1 MTFARRILP
10 VTILSLVWCLTACSN
25 TTVQTATSTPV
36 TLPSETATMVPSA
49 TFTTAP
55 TLTATTIPSATPT
68 ATRATTPTTVPSLT
82 AVPSPAAAS
91 ASGLASLTGMVSLA
105 DKSSKPFPTT
115 VELYQGDNTLVAK
128 VKTVAQ
134 GKYSFKAL
142 KPGTYTLWVLISS
155 KTMVTGCSD
164 VQLPASDWAL
174 GLVFAEGQSMTM
186 KGSSLKL
193 GIMLAQNLPST
204 LQPSGYYAVSP
215 AFEYA
220 GGAEKVLDVTLTC
233 E

>member
-1 MTFARRILP
+1 MTFARGILP
-10 VTILSLVWCLTACSN
+10 ATILSLVWCLAACTN
-25 TTVQTATSTPV
+25 TTVQTATNTPV
-36 TLPSETATMVPSA
+36 ALPSETATRVPSA
-49 TFTTAP
+49 TFTIAP
-55 TLTATTIPSATPT
+55 TATATPIPSATST
-68 ATRATTPTTVPSLT
+68 ATRATTPTVVPSLT
-82 AVPSPAAAS
+82 AVLSPVTAS

-105 DKSSKPFPTT
+105 ANSSKPFPTT
-115 VELYQGDNTLVAK
+115 VELYQGDDTFVAK

-134 GKYSFKAL
+134 GKYTFKAL
-142 KPGTYTLWVLISS
+142 KPGAYTIWVLIAS
-155 KTMVTGCSD
+155 KSMVPGCSD

-174 GLVFAEGQSMTM
+174 GVVFGEGQSMTM

-215 AFEYA
+215 AFEFA

-233 E
+233 K